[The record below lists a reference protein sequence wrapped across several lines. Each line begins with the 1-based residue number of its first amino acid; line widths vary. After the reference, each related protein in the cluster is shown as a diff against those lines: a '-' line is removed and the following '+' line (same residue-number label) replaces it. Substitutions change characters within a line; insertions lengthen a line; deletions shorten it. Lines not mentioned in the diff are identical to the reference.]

1 MDDIEEESKKPDE
14 IKPKTK
20 DGKIINK
27 LMTGEQQDSNQTEK
41 VPDPFAAE
49 QTLITDDD
57 IAMAQAQRKGS
68 YDDMDQEMG
77 QPD

>member
-1 MDDIEEESKKPDE
+1 MDDIEEETKKPEE
-14 IKPKTK
+14 IKPRTK

-27 LMTGEQQDSNQTEK
+27 LLTGENQDSNQIEK

-57 IAMAQAQRKGS
+57 IAMA
-68 YDDMDQEMG
+68 
-77 QPD
+77 